1 MHFFKKKGKIK
12 RFKNLK
18 GHFIDLYIVHKGPCL
33 SVVIQNC
40 NHYRDRK
47 IVLCSLFVFSLVIC
61 CILHI
66 LPHRI
71 VIVLCFIS
79 IVIIIIFSTT
89 VRESNIC
96 GIYLKKYKYNIK
108 FLDNL
113 LIVNGLGIQINVIY
127 LLHAKTVFIPFERV
141 QRIFINEVLLQVKNY
156 ML

>member
-1 MHFFKKKGKIK
+1 MVRIVRNFNLNYYCAMHIFKKKGKIK

-47 IVLCSLFVFSLVIC
+47 IVLCSLFVFSLNVIC

-71 VIVLCFIS
+71 VIVLGFIS

-96 GIYLKKYKYNIK
+96 GIYLKSTNTTLN
-108 FLDNL
+108 F
-113 LIVNGLGIQINVIY
+113 
-127 LLHAKTVFIPFERV
+127 
-141 QRIFINEVLLQVKNY
+141 
-156 ML
+156 